1 MRLSR
6 LILTAFGRFRGLELE
21 LDGGLNVIYGPNEAG
36 KTTVHKFIEGM
47 LFGFKRPYLK
57 RRQPAPELG
66 RFRPWAG
73 TEYRGVLEYEHEG
86 RKYRIERSFEPDETR
101 ILDADTG
108 AEITA
113 SFRQDST
120 REYDFA
126 ARHLGLNKTVFI
138 NTISIS
144 QMGSRS
150 GRELAA
156 EVRSRLAN
164 LAGSGAE
171 DLSVH
176 GALASLEKAA
186 EAVGTRGRS
195 GSRLGILASRV
206 EKLEREEREALALL
220 QEIKG
225 HEVVLAEIRR
235 GLEDLE
241 RERAVLERE
250 VSDARAALRRQLL
263 EGARRKA
270 GEIASL
276 RARVQE
282 LERWSEFPAGERD
295 RVSRLDQELEQ
306 VKSEVTRWEEEK
318 RLYTAQ
324 LAEAREF
331 LEARAGFRGM
341 GEKAAAEIG
350 TAYQLY
356 LHWEA
361 EGASL
366 DSQLR
371 EARSRLE
378 RARKELQL
386 YEPLAG
392 FPFDPLE
399 KAVELEARA
408 RDLGQSEARR
418 RAAVVRD
425 RRDSLAREVARGN
438 PQLQTAA
445 VLLAAVVALL
455 VLLPG
460 YRLSLSLLLALPL
473 VVCWIGWRQQ
483 VASRVRLRQV
493 EGELLTLEAEERRLE
508 AEAEEHRQ
516 ALQRLLQAAGAT
528 DIPALKDR
536 VIGYRRLLQ
545 EVRYQEEN
553 VKRLEEELRAWNK
566 KQGELVEQIASLL
579 ARAGLREAKGA
590 PDTGEPLSGKEVEA
604 FQEGVR
610 GYLER
615 ERVARCLEKQ
625 VAEAEDRRRE
635 ALARRD
641 ELEASLEE
649 VLRRAGAGTAVEFL
663 QGCDKHLAYRET
675 AGELRRAEESL
686 ALMLGPGSLAELE
699 AEVAGLPVPEGWEK
713 VTPGQAGEL
722 EARCRSLEVR
732 REELYRKRLEV
743 ENTIGVLSRGRRPL
757 PEIREDLARER
768 SRLWQ
773 LEGQLEALSLAR
785 SVIEEL
791 SQQIQ
796 QDFAPGLQR
805 EVRKL
810 VGRLTGGRYRDMR
823 LDENLEVRVV
833 APETST
839 LVSLEQLSAG
849 TVDQFYFAL
858 RVAVADLVTG
868 RRVPILLDD
877 SFVQFDDGRLVN
889 ALRSLDELAR
899 DRQIL
904 LFTCHR
910 REMETLSAEG
920 IPFRAI
926 TLE

>member
-6 LILTAFGRFRGLELE
+6 LILAAFGRFRGLELE
-21 LDGGLNVIYGPNEAG
+21 LVGGLNVIYGPNEAG

-126 ARHLGLNKTVFI
+126 ARHLGLNKTAFI

-150 GRELAA
+150 RRELAA

-171 DLSVH
+171 DLSVR

-195 GSRLGILASRV
+195 GSRLGALASRV
-206 EKLEREEREALALL
+206 EKLEMEEREALDLL

-225 HEVVLAEIRR
+225 HEVELAEVRR
-235 GLEDLE
+235 ELENLE
-241 RERAVLERE
+241 REHAALEQE
-250 VSDARAALRRQLL
+250 VCNARAALRRQLL

-270 GEIASL
+270 EEIASL
-276 RARVQE
+276 QARVRE

-306 VKSEVTRWEEEK
+306 VKSEITRWEEEK

-341 GEKAAAEIG
+341 GEKEAAEIG

-356 LHWEA
+356 LHGEA

-378 RARKELQL
+378 KARKELQL
-386 YEPLAG
+386 FAPLAG

-399 KAVELEARA
+399 KAVELDARA

-438 PQLQTAA
+438 PQLRTAA

-473 VVCWIGWRQQ
+473 AVCWIGWRQQ

-528 DIPALKDR
+528 DIPTLKDR
-536 VIGYRRLLQ
+536 VIGHRRLLQ
-545 EVRYQEEN
+545 EARYQEEN
-553 VKRLEEELRAWNK
+553 VKRLEEELRERETERG
-566 KQGELVEQIASLL
+566 QLVERITSLL
-579 ARAGLREAKGA
+579 ARAGLGEARD
-590 PDTGEPLSGKEVEA
+590 PLTGGKVEA
-604 FQEGVR
+604 FQQGVR
-610 GYLER
+610 DYLDR
-615 ERVARCLEKQ
+615 ERVARRLEQ
-625 VAEAEDRRRE
+625 QIAEAEDRRRE
-635 ALARRD
+635 VLARRE
-641 ELEASLEE
+641 ELEVSLGEI
-649 VLRRAGAGTAVEFL
+649 LQRAGAGTAEEFL

-686 ALMLGPGSLAELE
+686 AQMLGPGNLDELE
-699 AEVAGLPVPEGWEK
+699 AEVAGLPVPEGWER
-713 VTPGQAGEL
+713 VTAAQVEEL

-732 REELYRKRLEV
+732 REELRGKRLEV
-743 ENTIGVLSRGRRPL
+743 ENTIRVMSRERRPL
-757 PEIREDLARER
+757 PDIREDLARER

-773 LEGQLEALSLAR
+773 LEGQVEALSLAR

-796 QDFAPGLQR
+796 QDFAPRLQR
-805 EVRKL
+805 EVREQ
-810 VGRLTGGRYRDMR
+810 VGRLTGGRYRDLR
-823 LDENLEVRVV
+823 IDENLEVRVV
-833 APETST
+833 APETAT
-839 LVSLEQLSAG
+839 MVSLEQLSAG

-858 RVAVADLVTG
+858 RVAVADLVSG
-868 RRVPILLDD
+868 RKVPVILDD
-877 SFVQFDDGRLVN
+877 SFVQFDDERLVY

-899 DRQIL
+899 ERQIL

-910 REMETLSAEG
+910 REIETLSAEG